1 MGQNTDFLFKIGE
14 TARLFGVSVQT
25 LRHYDDLGIV
35 KPEKVDP
42 ETGYRYYAAEQFEA
56 LNTVRYLRE
65 CDMPL
70 RDIAA
75 FYAERSP
82 EKMHDIMVRQERE
95 LDRRLCEME
104 TMRNRLRQRRERLD
118 EALRAPLGDIREKRF
133 GARRFAVLRQ
143 SVAPVGYLDLEM
155 HIQEIQRNGDS
166 SLVFLGKVGVGIESE
181 RLMARDFHGYDM
193 VFIELDDVEDY
204 GGPVLEQQPERC
216 LVVRFSGNHTA
227 SRPYYER
234 LLEEAAGRGLESTGF
249 AKEFALLDDGMTLDP
264 TQIVTEIQ
272 LPVR

>member
-1 MGQNTDFLFKIGE
+1 M
-14 TARLFGVSVQT
+14 
-25 LRHYDDLGIV
+25 
-35 KPEKVDP
+35 
-42 ETGYRYYAAEQFEA
+42 
-56 LNTVRYLRE
+56 
-65 CDMPL
+65 
-70 RDIAA
+70 
-75 FYAERSP
+75 
-82 EKMHDIMVRQERE
+82 
-95 LDRRLCEME
+95 
-104 TMRNRLRQRRERLD
+104 
-118 EALRAPLGDIREKRF
+118 
-133 GARRFAVLRQ
+133 
-143 SVAPVGYLDLEM
+143 
-155 HIQEIQRNGDS
+155 
-166 SLVFLGKVGVGIESE
+166 FLGKVGVGIESE

-249 AKEFALLDDGMTLDP
+249 AKEFALIDEGMTLDP